1 MNKQL
6 SQLKSERTKIASK
19 LRIALN
25 ENKETSSLK
34 RMLNIVNKEI
44 ADFKTKHSIET
55 SSDTNALKEQILSL
69 LKVDSY
75 KVEEKPTDM
84 HEFAFVCYNR
94 GKPQQLKSST
104 IIKILKECKPYRIDF
119 VVNSLDKHSLII
131 YFW

>member
-6 SQLKSERTKIASK
+6 SQLKSERTKIAAK
-19 LRIALN
+19 LRIAISDN
-25 ENKETSSLK
+25 RETSSLK
-34 RMLNIVNKEI
+34 KMLSLANKEI
-44 ADFKTKHSIET
+44 ENFKKKHCIEAKT
-55 SSDTNALKEQILSL
+55 DIEALKQQILSL

-84 HEFAFVCYNR
+84 HEFAFVCSNR

-104 IIKILKECKPYRIDF
+104 LVNILKECKPYRFDF
-119 VVNSLDKHSLII
+119 VVNSIDKHSLII